1 MNKQELVSALAD
13 GLKENGM
20 DISKKDTAVVVDM
33 LFDII
38 QQELTKDD
46 GKIQLVGFGTFGVK
60 TRAGRRGRNPQTGK
74 EIQIPST
81 KVPFFRPGKGL
92 KETVK

>member
-1 MNKQELVSALAD
+1 MNKQELVSALSEELKKD
-13 GLKENGM
+13 GIE
-20 DISKKDTAVVVDM
+20 ITKKDTFTVVDR
-33 LFDII
+33 LFEII
-38 QQELTKDD
+38 QDVLKKGD

-92 KETVK
+92 KEIVK